1 MAFQQEMKSTIHKG
15 GFAMNKLLIVL
26 ALLFTG
32 FSWSFAEEV
41 PGVTDTAIRVG
52 MITDLTG
59 PLAFV
64 GQEASAGARL
74 YLDHINAGGGVHGR
88 KIELIVED
96 DGYQPP
102 RTIAAFRKLVDQ
114 DRVFCF
120 AGNMGT
126 STTTA
131 TFPFI
136 ERERIPL
143 IAPGTFA
150 SAMHTPP
157 KQYLFA
163 KDPSYNIQAWI
174 IAKYI
179 LEVEKAD
186 APRLAV
192 LYQDDDYGQDGLRGL
207 REAAEH
213 YGLPIVAEESYKK
226 GAVDFSTQVLNLRK
240 ADPTHVVLWA
250 VYREAAAVL
259 KEARMADWHPQFIG
273 GLPVADDK
281 TLELAGADA
290 EGLLALQSID
300 LQSQDEPMKQYREL
314 VSKYTPDHRLSFY
327 HALGF
332 ESAQALVEGLE
343 RAGRELNREN
353 LVEAMESFKEWNGSI
368 GPPLTYGPGL
378 RGGQNTSAFMV
389 RADVANKTFVRATDW
404 IRFERP
410 AQVAQKVE

>member
-1 MAFQQEMKSTIHKG
+1 
-15 GFAMNKLLIVL
+15 MNKLLVVL
-26 ALLFTG
+26 ALISTG
-32 FSWSFAEEV
+32 FAWSFAEEV
-41 PGVTDTAIRVG
+41 PGVTDSTIRVG

-74 YLDHINAGGGVHGR
+74 YLDQVNEQGGVYGR
-88 KIELIVED
+88 KIDLIVED

-120 AGNMGT
+120 AGSMGS

-143 IAPGTFA
+143 IAPLTFA

-163 KDPSYNIQAWI
+163 MDPSYNIQAWI
-174 IAKYI
+174 IVKYL
-179 LEVEKAD
+179 LEVEKAQS
-186 APRLAV
+186 PRLAV
-192 LYQDDDYGQDGLRGL
+192 LYQDDDYGQDGLKGL
-207 REAAEH
+207 REAAAH
-213 YGLPIVAEESYKK
+213 YNLPIVAEESYKK
-226 GAVDFSTQVLNLRK
+226 GAVDFSTQIFNLRK
-240 ADPTHVVLWA
+240 ADPTHVVLWT

-273 GLPVADDK
+273 GLPIADDK
-281 TLELAGADA
+281 TLELAGTDA
-290 EGLLALQSID
+290 EGLLALQIID
-300 LQSQDEPMKQYREL
+300 FQSQDELMKQYREL
-314 VSKYTPDHRLSFY
+314 LKKHAPDHRLSLY
-327 HALGF
+327 HAGDF
-332 ESAQALVEGLE
+332 WSAQALVEGLE
-343 RAGRELNREN
+343 RAGRDLTREK
-353 LVEAMESFKEWNGSI
+353 LVEAMESFKGWDGSI
-368 GPPLTYGPGL
+368 GPPLSYGPNL
-378 RGGQNTSAFMV
+378 RGGKNTSAFLV

-404 IRFERP
+404 I
-410 AQVAQKVE
+410 